1 MEPPVA
7 DLPGRRQG
15 DRLGAVAP
23 LRLGAAGAALV
34 LGLASSGDALL
45 LAVLLGVA
53 AADGVVFGAAAVV
66 ALSTLVR
73 WGTTSLPALAG
84 AQAVL
89 GPAVVTGPDLAVG
102 ASVAAAAALVLLG
115 ALAERPRVPTAAP
128 AGVWAGLLLVG
139 PAATTSTDLAL
150 RAAGAAGGIVVALVA
165 ARWVPYRLAL
175 PAAGVAAVTSVVL
188 AVVA

>member
-7 DLPGRRQG
+7 DLSGRRQG
-15 DRLGAVAP
+15 DRVGAVAP
-23 LRLGAAGAALV
+23 LRLAAAAAALA

-73 WGTTSLPALAG
+73 WGSTSMPALAG

-89 GPAVVTGPDLAVG
+89 GPAVVTGSDLAVG
-102 ASVAAAAALVLLG
+102 SSIAAAAALVFAG
-115 ALAERPRVPTAAP
+115 ALAERPRVATAAP
-128 AGVWAGLLLVG
+128 AGVWAGLLVAG
-139 PAATTSTDLAL
+139 PAATTSSDLAF
-150 RAAGAAGGIVVALVA
+150 RAGGAAGGIVVALLV
-165 ARWVPYRLAL
+165 ARWVPRRLAL
-175 PAAGVAAVTSVVL
+175 PAAGVAAVASVGL
-188 AVVA
+188 AGVA